1 MLCKDN
7 ANREQNNK
15 LAWLF
20 CRDAAYLM
28 QRYNIF
34 FDTPNFYSAFSS
46 ICGKKQRQ
54 DDSDLSTSRFLSFDK
69 SICSYR
75 QVDSKE
81 LQDASEVDLRSRCPL
96 CPLCPHCFINIY
108 ICIIIFFL
116 LFLFI
121 YFKNVVFLMA
131 NVGKRGRIMCFGL

>member
-34 FDTPNFYSAFSS
+34 FDTPNFYSAFSA

-81 LQDASEVDLRSRCPL
+81 LQDASEVDLRSRCPR
-96 CPLCPHCFINIY
+96 CPHCFINIY
-108 ICIIIFFL
+108 MYYYFFL

-121 YFKNVVFLMA
+121 YFKNVVFFLMA

>member
-34 FDTPNFYSAFSS
+34 FDTPNFYSAFSA

-81 LQDASEVDLRSRCPL
+81 LQDASEVDLLSRCPL

-121 YFKNVVFLMA
+121 YFKNVVFLMTVVP
-131 NVGKRGRIMCFGL
+131 NVTVKCV

>member
-1 MLCKDN
+1 MQIESKT
-7 ANREQNNK
+7 NK

-81 LQDASEVDLRSRCPL
+81 LQDASEVDLLSRCHV
-96 CPLCPHCFINIY
+96 CHVFFKNINI
-108 ICIIIFFL
+108 IIIFIIILIHIF
-116 LFLFI
+116 
-121 YFKNVVFLMA
+121 
-131 NVGKRGRIMCFGL
+131 

>member
-34 FDTPNFYSAFSS
+34 FDTPNFYSAFSAV
-46 ICGKKQRQ
+46 CGKKQRQ

-108 ICIIIFFL
+108 ICIIIFFYYSYSYIL
-116 LFLFI
+116 KMLFF
-121 YFKNVVFLMA
+121 
-131 NVGKRGRIMCFGL
+131 

>member
-34 FDTPNFYSAFSS
+34 FDTPNFYSAFSA

-81 LQDASEVDLRSRCPL
+81 LQDASEVDLRSRCPR

-108 ICIIIFFL
+108 ICIIIFFYYSYSYIL
-116 LFLFI
+116 KMLFFWWPTW
-121 YFKNVVFLMA
+121 A
-131 NVGKRGRIMCFGL
+131 NVAV

>member
-20 CRDAAYLM
+20 FRDAAYLM

-34 FDTPNFYSAFSS
+34 FDTPNFYSAFSA

-96 CPLCPHCFINIY
+96 CPHCFINIY

-131 NVGKRGRIMCFGL
+131 NVGKRGRIMCLGL

>member
-34 FDTPNFYSAFSS
+34 FDTPNFYSAFSA

-69 SICSYR
+69 SILR
-75 QVDSKE
+75 NFKMQVK
-81 LQDASEVDLRSRCPL
+81 LIYCHVATFAT
-96 CPLCPHCFINIY
+96 CFLKI
-108 ICIIIFFL
+108 
-116 LFLFI
+116 
-121 YFKNVVFLMA
+121 
-131 NVGKRGRIMCFGL
+131 